1 MLLFTSLSFD
11 AQLVEGGYGCR
22 LFGFLLGLACSGGSQ
37 FTGDAHFDAESFLVV
52 RTGFFDDAVI
62 TRRHAPCLE
71 QFLKRRLVVGPPQI
85 AGSGGECDL
94 HE

>member
-1 MLLFTSLSFD
+1 
-11 AQLVEGGYGCR
+11 LV
-22 LFGFLLGLACSGGSQ
+22 LPVPAGSQ

-85 AGSGGECDL
+85 AGRSGECDL